1 MLISQRKMNMAY
13 VFEQM
18 FGKMAIA
25 GGKGGSKSK

>member
-1 MLISQRKMNMAY
+1 MLISLRKMNVAY

-18 FGKMAIA
+18 FGKMAKA

>member
-1 MLISQRKMNMAY
+1 MLISQRKMNVAY

-18 FGKMAIA
+18 FGKMAKA

>member
-13 VFEQM
+13 VLEQM

-25 GGKGGSKSK
+25 GGKGGSKRK